1 MFYDVSVFVLF
12 IIVLGSVSEK
22 SAAAL
27 GVR

>member
-1 MFYDVSVFVLF
+1 MLYDVSVFVLF

-22 SAAAL
+22 STAAL